1 MKERV
6 QPETNDGGG
15 QRGEGQ
21 TPGRAADHGVG
32 KGTGKGTACKGD
44 AMRANLYSGSNGNL
58 SGACGGSS
66 HQKTSTLRERV

>member
-32 KGTGKGTACKGD
+32 KGTEQLARGMRCEQTCTAVATGT
-44 AMRANLYSGSNGNL
+44 
-58 SGACGGSS
+58 
-66 HQKTSTLRERV
+66 